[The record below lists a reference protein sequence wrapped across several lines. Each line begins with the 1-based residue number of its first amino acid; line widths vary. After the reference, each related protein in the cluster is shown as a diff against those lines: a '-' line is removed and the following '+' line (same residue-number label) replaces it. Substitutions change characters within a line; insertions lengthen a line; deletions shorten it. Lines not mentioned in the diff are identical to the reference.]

1 MRGGGWTWFAA
12 AIIIG
17 LCGAWYY
24 WHGGAASLFLVLLS
38 AFITV
43 QGAVTLWFGPKR
55 FKVIRTCYPEHP
67 VAGDKVAVTLTV
79 YFHGGMAPLWLYVE
93 DELALS
99 AGGELLMNRSG
110 EQVGKISFFGH
121 RKQYSGTYYIEEVSR
136 GIYKDKEVRLTWGDS
151 FGWFRRTQ
159 YVNTEG
165 AMVVYPFP
173 LNTFPP
179 ALDGQGSVEGEA
191 GTMNFR
197 SHMNASP
204 APGRLRKYEA
214 GDPLRQIH
222 WKYSAKQGTLLTRI
236 AEEQGSFPRLLLL
249 STHVGDYADGAAVAG
264 RVGQAEYLS
273 SENFELAVSA
283 AVSWLQRETLRQG
296 EFYFSHSGMDRMLS
310 LYGEQNF
317 SNILEVLAELHL
329 GSSLSAADMLKR
341 EWVGL
346 SSGGACLTLITGQLT
361 TDLSSIVPSLVEAG
375 ASLDIWCT
383 CEPRLNESNP
393 KLEAWLREHGVAIV
407 YLSSSTV
414 MHRSKEGAGYVIA

>member
-1 MRGGGWTWFAA
+1 MRGGGLIWFLA
-12 AIIIG
+12 AIAIG
-17 LCGAWYY
+17 LFGTWYF
-24 WHGGAASLFLVLLS
+24 WHGGVASLFLVLLS
-38 AFITV
+38 AFIMV

-55 FKVIRTCYPEHP
+55 FKVIRTCHPEHP

-79 YFHGGMAPLWLYVE
+79 SFSGGMAPIWLYVE

-99 AGGELLMNRSG
+99 AAGVLLINRSG
-110 EQVGKISFFGH
+110 DQVGKISFFGQ
-121 RKQYSGTYYIEEVSR
+121 RKEYSGTYYIEEVSR

-159 YVNTEG
+159 YVKTEG
-165 AMVVYPFP
+165 VMVVYPFP

-191 GTMNFR
+191 GTMPHR

-236 AEEQGSFPRLLLL
+236 AEELGNFPRLLLL
-249 STHVGDYADGAAVAG
+249 STHVGDYADGASVVG
-264 RVGQAEYLS
+264 RTELLS

-283 AVSWLQRETLRQG
+283 AASWLQRETLRLG
-296 EFYFSHSGMDRMLS
+296 ESYFSHSGMDRMVS

-317 SNILEVLAELHL
+317 SNILEVLAELDL
-329 GSSLSAADMLKR
+329 SSSLSAADMLKR
-341 EWVGL
+341 EWAGL
-346 SSGGACLTLITGQLT
+346 SAGGSCLTLITGQLT
-361 TDLSSIVPSLVEAG
+361 ADLSSIVPPLVEAG
-375 ASLDIWCT
+375 GSLDIWCT
-383 CEPRLNESNP
+383 CEPHPNESNR
-393 KLEAWLREHGVAIV
+393 KLEAWLRERGVAIV
-407 YLSSSTV
+407 YLSSSTA